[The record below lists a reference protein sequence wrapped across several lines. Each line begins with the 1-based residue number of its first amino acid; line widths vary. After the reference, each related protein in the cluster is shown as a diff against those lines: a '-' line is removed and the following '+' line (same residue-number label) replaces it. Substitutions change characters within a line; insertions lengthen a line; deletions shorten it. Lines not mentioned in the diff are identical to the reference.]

1 MGKYSPLREY
11 LQSQRVD
18 SVPMTF
24 KQIEKVLE
32 RPLPPSKKYP
42 AWWSNNPSNNVMTK
56 EWLAAGFQTESVD
69 VASEKLVFRRVLKD
83 PPGSNNSGIPSRI
96 GSESPSVSH
105 TVSRHP
111 VEGCLPGTLTIQ
123 PGVDLTEPADPEW
136 GKVYEEN

>member
-11 LQSQRVD
+11 LRNQHVD

-24 KQIEKVLE
+24 SQIEKVLE
-32 RPLPPSKKYP
+32 QPLPPSKKYP

-83 PPGSNNSGIPSRI
+83 RPTSNKGSPPRLR
-96 GSESPSVSH
+96 SETPSVRPA
-105 TVSRHP
+105 VSRHP
-111 VEGCLPGTLTIQ
+111 VEGCLSGTLTIR
-123 PGVDLTEPADPEW
+123 PGVDLTEPADPNW
-136 GKVYEEN
+136 GKVYEDQ